1 MSNEDS
7 AASNFVLPEK
17 WSDDIVDEN
26 GNKMSKRYVIQIKMV
41 NEDNQANYHAYYG
54 PVALRRVSHVDLH
67 PSTAASSKSVT
78 RCF

>member
-17 WSDDIVDEN
+17 WSDDVVDEN
-26 GNKMSKRYVIQIKMV
+26 GNKMSKRYVIHIKMG
-41 NEDNQANYHAYYG
+41 NEAYQMNYDAYYG
-54 PVALRRVSHVDLH
+54 PVVLRRVSHVDLH
-67 PSTAASSKSVT
+67 PSTAASSKSGT